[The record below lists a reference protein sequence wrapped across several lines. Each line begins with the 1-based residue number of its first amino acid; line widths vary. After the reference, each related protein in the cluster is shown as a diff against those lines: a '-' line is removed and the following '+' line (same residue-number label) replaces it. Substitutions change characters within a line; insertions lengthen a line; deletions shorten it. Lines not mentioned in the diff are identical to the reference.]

1 MPAPVKRKRRRKS
14 PPKEVVCPFDSKTLD
29 ASLDYKSVGFISKF
43 RSTQGK
49 LISRKRT
56 GLNKQ
61 HQKQLIVAIKR
72 ARFMGLLGYV
82 GS

>member
-1 MPAPVKRKRRRKS
+1 MAPPVKRRRRKL
-14 PPKEVVCPFDSKTLD
+14 PPKEVVCPFDAATLD
-29 ASLDYKSVGFISKF
+29 KSLDYKWVGFISKF